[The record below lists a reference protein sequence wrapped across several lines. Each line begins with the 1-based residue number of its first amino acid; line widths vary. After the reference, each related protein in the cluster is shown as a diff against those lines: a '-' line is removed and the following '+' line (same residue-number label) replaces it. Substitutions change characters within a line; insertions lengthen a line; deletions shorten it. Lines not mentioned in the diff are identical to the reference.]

1 METIY
6 TTLGHGLTEKF
17 WRNFGSNGMSHVFID
32 AYIYLSI
39 YIYMYVLVVFHIVDL
54 VCFMT
59 IVWLTCSLGFHTNH
73 VASSTGDHAIAAAE
87 APSS

>member
-39 YIYMYVLVVFHIVDL
+39 YIYMYVLVVFHIVD
-54 VCFMT
+54 
-59 IVWLTCSLGFHTNH
+59 
-73 VASSTGDHAIAAAE
+73 
-87 APSS
+87 